1 MAVVA
6 LVVIFDVNKLVY
18 DIISL
23 WLLGF
28 KLALDMSVVH
38 IFKLILVKRFKY

>member
-1 MAVVA
+1 MVIVA
-6 LVVIFDVNKLVY
+6 FVVIFDVNKLVC

-23 WLLGF
+23 QLLGF

-38 IFKLILVKRFKY
+38 ILN

>member
-1 MAVVA
+1 M
-6 LVVIFDVNKLVY
+6 VILDVNKLVY
-18 DIISL
+18 DIIRL

-38 IFKLILVKRFKY
+38 ILI

>member
-1 MAVVA
+1 MVIVF
-6 LVVIFDVNKLVY
+6 VVIFDVNELVY

-38 IFKLILVKRFKY
+38 ILI

>member
-1 MAVVA
+1 MVA
-6 LVVIFDVNKLVY
+6 FVVIFDVNKLVY
-18 DIISL
+18 DVINL

-38 IFKLILVKRFKY
+38 TLI